1 MWLHQMIDE
10 RICTCLEWQHT
21 GKPCQYVLAFV
32 TSRRGVDLEQFVHD
46 YYSVDRFKATY
57 GRENEPM
64 TGRSQWPHVQ
74 LPFVVGAPLNPGE
87 SGRQRKLRIKGCLKG
102 GHKKRG
108 RKDGEGTNSATNA
121 CDNATN
127 AGDTAPTNAKGKKMI
142 RGPMTC

>member
-1 MWLHQMIDE
+1 M
-10 RICTCLEWQHT
+10 
-21 GKPCQYVLAFV
+21 
-32 TSRRGVDLEQFVHD
+32 DLEQFVHD
-46 YYSVDRFKATY
+46 YYSVDRFKAAY
-57 GRENEPM
+57 GREIEPM
-64 TGRSQWPHVQ
+64 IGRSQWPHVQ

-87 SGRQRKLRIKGCLKG
+87 SGRQRKLRIKGCLEG

-142 RGPMTC
+142 RGPMTCKRCGEKGHRQASSKCQLNGTKKKR